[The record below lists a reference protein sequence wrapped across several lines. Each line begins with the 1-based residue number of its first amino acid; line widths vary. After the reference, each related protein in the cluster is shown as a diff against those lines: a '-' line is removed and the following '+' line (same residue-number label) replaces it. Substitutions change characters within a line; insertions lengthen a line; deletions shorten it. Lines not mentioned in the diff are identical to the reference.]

1 MDGPSQEQ
9 SLQNGLKNHENGE
22 IHKIYEVLYGTPI
35 REATKE
41 NQANESSQP
50 VKRSNGQPSKAKQT
64 FTGTP
69 RVLRS
74 RSQEKPKAPEPV
86 EAPSQDAESKE
97 KKRRKKKKIDKDE
110 KNEFS
115 KIKTHLK
122 YLIKRMSYEQNF
134 IDAYVGEGWKG
145 QSLEKL
151 RPEKELERAKSE
163 INRYKLKIRDLFKQI
178 DTSLEE
184 GKFPESLYDSDG
196 LIDSEDIFCS
206 KCAQTDVR
214 LDNDIILCDGAC
226 DRGFH
231 QFCLDPP
238 LLKEQVPPG
247 DEGWLCPACDCKV
260 DCVDLINETQGTDLS
275 VNDSWEKVFPE
286 SVASGNTL
294 DDNLGLPSDD
304 SEDDD
309 FNPDAP
315 EVDDDG
321 EGDGDREGDGDE
333 SSSDESDFSSASE
346 DLGAVANSDPLLGL
360 PSDDSEDDDF
370 NPDKVDPD
378 DDSGPITAKR
388 HVERLDY
395 KKLHDEEYGNTS
407 SDSSDEDFSDT
418 EANMED
424 DDSGP
429 ITAKRDVER
438 LDYKKLHDE
447 EYGNDS
453 SDSSDEDFSDTES
466 NMEDDDSGPITAKR
480 DVERLDYKKLHDEE
494 YGIASSDSSDEDF
507 SDTEANMEDGDFS
520 PITAKRDVERLDYK
534 KLHDEEYGND
544 SSDSSDEDFSGTEA
558 PSSRKNRKATK
569 DTDSTKKQK
578 ENESTPVVKNG
589 KKPDAEGSPA
599 VGSSAKNGTRSAQRR
614 LGEAVT
620 QRLQEVF
627 KENQYPDKE
636 AREKLVEELKI
647 THNQIIKWFG
657 HARWNVKHPGKR
669 TKAGTSTPEPNTNTT
684 TIMATTTITTA
695 TPEKSMT
702 NQTNVANSTTPE
714 PNTNTT
720 TITATTPTTTLEKSM
735 TNQTNVANSPTPKS
749 RKRKTK
755 ADSQNDNEITPN
767 LKEAS
772 PAVPPTQSIRRS
784 GRVQA
789 KRS

>member
-1 MDGPSQEQ
+1 MDGPSRKQLLQ
-9 SLQNGLKNHENGE
+9 NGNSLATGQPLSESNQQVNSERACDENGLKNHENGE
-22 IHKIYEVLYGTPI
+22 IYQTPI
-35 REATKE
+35 REATQE

-50 VKRSNGQPSKAKQT
+50 VKRSKGRPRKTKQT

-74 RSQEKPKAPEPV
+74 RSQEKPKIPEPV
-86 EAPSQDAESKE
+86 EAPSQDADSKE
-97 KKRRKKKKIDKDE
+97 KKRRKKKKINKDQ
-110 KNEFS
+110 KDEFS
-115 KIKTHLK
+115 KIKTHLR

-151 RPEKELERAKSE
+151 RPEKELERAKSD

-184 GKFPESLYDSDG
+184 GRFPETLYDSDG

-206 KCAQTDVR
+206 KCAETDVR

-294 DDNLGLPSDD
+294 DDDLGLPSDD

-315 EVDDDG
+315 EVEDDG
-321 EGDGDREGDGDE
+321 EGDGEGEEEEDGDD

-346 DLGAVANSDPLLGL
+346 DLGAVANNDPILAL

-370 NPDKVDPD
+370 NPDKADSDSDGEAKTKSSGSDFTSDSDDLRDICKNEGTLDEVQGHAMFENDEETKTNMED

-388 HVERLDY
+388 QVERLDY
-395 KKLHDEEYGNTS
+395 KKLHDEAYGNTS
-407 SDSSDEDFSDT
+407 SDSSDEDFS
-418 EANMED
+418 E
-424 DDSGP
+424 
-429 ITAKRDVER
+429 
-438 LDYKKLHDE
+438 
-447 EYGNDS
+447 
-453 SDSSDEDFSDTES
+453 SD
-466 NMEDDDSGPITAKR
+466 
-480 DVERLDYKKLHDEE
+480 
-494 YGIASSDSSDEDF
+494 
-507 SDTEANMEDGDFS
+507 
-520 PITAKRDVERLDYK
+520 
-534 KLHDEEYGND
+534 
-544 SSDSSDEDFSGTEA
+544 TEA
-558 PSSRKNRKATK
+558 PSSQKNRKPTK

-578 ENESTPVVKNG
+578 LSESTPITKNG
-589 KKPDAEGSPA
+589 KKPDAEGSSA
-599 VGSSAKNGTRSAQRR
+599 DRSSAKTGNRSAHRR

-636 AREKLVEELKI
+636 AKEKLVEELKI
-647 THNQIIKWFG
+647 TLHQVTKWFG
-657 HARWNVKHPGKR
+657 HARWNLNHPGKR
-669 TKAGTSTPEPNTNTT
+669 TKAGTSTPEPNTNT
-684 TIMATTTITTA
+684 
-695 TPEKSMT
+695 
-702 NQTNVANSTTPE
+702 
-714 PNTNTT
+714 NTT
-720 TITATTPTTTLEKSM
+720 TITATPTITAAPTITTTPTTTTTTPEISM
-735 TNQTNVANSPTPKS
+735 TNQVNVANSTTPKS

-772 PAVPPTQSIRRS
+772 PTVPPNQSIRRS